1 MVLGHL
7 VCVPFQMTYQLT
19 NPTYLSVVY
28 IKLEICGT
36 WGIEYGHKFFYT
48 PRWWFEVCY
57 MWKMLAILFLYKLL
71 LLISHGVAHSFLNA
85 VYLFHLMILQRHCQ
99 SLRWLMTTCCLFS
112 MKTQA
117 LRFYCKE
124 GSSHFSHH
132 GDFADLWINQD
143 SCLGCTVCVI
153 LFIPDSKA
161 LKISC

>member
-1 MVLGHL
+1 MATSFSILLDDDSRFVICEKCQPYYFYINYYYLYLMVL
-7 VCVPFQMTYQLT
+7 P
-19 NPTYLSVVY
+19 
-28 IKLEICGT
+28 
-36 WGIEYGHKFFYT
+36 
-48 PRWWFEVCY
+48 
-57 MWKMLAILFLYKLL
+57 
-71 LLISHGVAHSFLNA
+71 SFLNA

-99 SLRWLMTTCCLFS
+99 SLRWLMTTCCLLS

-161 LKISC
+161 LKISCQVSLQASGFH